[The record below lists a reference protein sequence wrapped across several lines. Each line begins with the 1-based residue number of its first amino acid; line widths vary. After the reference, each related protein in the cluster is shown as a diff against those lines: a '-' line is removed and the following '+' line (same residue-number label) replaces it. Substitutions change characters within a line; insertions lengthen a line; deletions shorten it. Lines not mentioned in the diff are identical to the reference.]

1 MSKDSYPLN
10 DFEKNGFAVLSN
22 QISEDLLDEFNN
34 EFKLILQSYLVKAGI
49 DELNTKEI
57 DFHSKA
63 IMNLEEV
70 DHSFVAEVYDTIFQ
84 CPSFLQ
90 IVSCK
95 EMINPVKTILKN
107 NNAPLYGYTNRCRI
121 DPPVDNR
128 RTYGWHQEVFYT
140 IPESTLLQTW
150 GPLIYPTT
158 EENGTLSLAIG
169 SHQEGIADQTWTEE
183 EGRAV
188 QIIVNEDIVSKYEQ
202 TTLEMNVGDLLI
214 FSPKLFHK
222 SGNNTSKNVRF
233 SFVGQYHDVNSNG
246 FSAPNIN
253 FEFRGKDPKT
263 YYSQYFKNN

>member
-95 EMINPVKTILKN
+95 EMINPVKTILKIITH
-107 NNAPLYGYTNRCRI
+107 LYT
-121 DPPVDNR
+121 D
-128 RTYGWHQEVFYT
+128 
-140 IPESTLLQTW
+140 IPIGVE
-150 GPLIYPTT
+150 LILRSIT
-158 EENGTLSLAIG
+158 EGHTV
-169 SHQEGIADQTWTEE
+169 GIK
-183 EGRAV
+183 
-188 QIIVNEDIVSKYEQ
+188 KYF
-202 TTLEMNVGDLLI
+202 I
-214 FSPKLFHK
+214 LFRNQH
-222 SGNNTSKNVRF
+222 
-233 SFVGQYHDVNSNG
+233 SFKHG
-246 FSAPNIN
+246 AL
-253 FEFRGKDPKT
+253 
-263 YYSQYFKNN
+263 